1 MEKHVREDI
10 VDRLVFDRDPFGASY
25 SAFDTRH
32 GYPSPQLV
40 LSYSVSFSLLLS
52 YSVRE
57 EALSKLLPF
66 RCNLIEV
73 GVRLASLDGYGLREI
88 PGVVRVVSL
97 LHGRPVRHQLKRYR
111 LQDRCDTLL
120 RFRYLDEV
128 RVDLARFIRDPDH
141 PRSPRLKL
149 LRVREGIGVRLPT
162 RVDDDDRRPVLYQ
175 GQRSVL
181 QLARGHPLGVYVGE
195 LLHLQGALKGH
206 WVVVPPPD
214 EVEVGPLPVHPRD
227 FFHCRF
233 TGEGLLDHPSN
244 LFSSSIPA
252 ADKVVDDQ
260 VCDDDLCR
268 EALRRSHSHLR
279 SAVQEQGE
287 VALPGKRRPSGVYE
301 GKDLRSLLLC
311 LPYRFEEVGRLPAL
325 RECDHDRAAVD
336 EL

>member
-1 MEKHVREDI
+1 MTTTPPGLRTPRHLANCPRRFFDVMEKHVREDI

-40 LSYSVSFSLLLS
+40 EHLLRFVDGDDLHASPHELFGDETRSRADVGCDAPRPDRGGEDGLLS
-52 YSVRE
+52 YAVRE

-66 RCNLIEV
+66 CRNLVEV
-73 GVRLASLDGYGLREI
+73 GVDRLPSLVGSSLREI

-195 LLHLQGALKGH
+195 LLHLEDPFKGH
-206 WVVVPPPD
+206 WVVVPPPH
-214 EVEVGPLPVHPRD
+214 EVE
-227 FFHCRF
+227 
-233 TGEGLLDHPSN
+233 
-244 LFSSSIPA
+244 A
-252 ADKVVDDQ
+252 
-260 VCDDDLCR
+260 
-268 EALRRSHSHLR
+268 
-279 SAVQEQGE
+279 
-287 VALPGKRRPSGVYE
+287 
-301 GKDLRSLLLC
+301 
-311 LPYRFEEVGRLPAL
+311 
-325 RECDHDRAAVD
+325 
-336 EL
+336 